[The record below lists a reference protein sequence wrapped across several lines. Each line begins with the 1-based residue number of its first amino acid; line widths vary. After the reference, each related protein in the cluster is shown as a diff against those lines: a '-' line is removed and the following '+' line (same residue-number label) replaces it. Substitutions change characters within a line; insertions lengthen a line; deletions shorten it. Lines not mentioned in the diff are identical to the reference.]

1 MRRAIQ
7 RDIEDP
13 IAEQILFGE
22 LSAGSIVVVDAV
34 PDANTATIEAFTFVG
49 TPKTALPDLPFAE
62 LGEQQG

>member
-1 MRRAIQ
+1 M
-7 RDIEDP
+7 
-13 IAEQILFGE
+13 
-22 LSAGSIVVVDAV
+22 VVDVV